1 MADTPIQWTNAF
13 KKDYK
18 REKKKNANLDA
29 LLMPLLA
36 KLVNNEPLE
45 ERHHDH
51 LLTGDKRGYRDCHI
65 KPDLLLIYQKPDLD
79 TLILIRLGSHAEIF

>member
-45 ERHHDH
+45 ERHHDI
-51 LLTGDKRGYRDCHI
+51 C
-65 KPDLLLIYQKPDLD
+65 
-79 TLILIRLGSHAEIF
+79 

>member
-1 MADTPIQWTNAF
+1 
-13 KKDYK
+13 
-18 REKKKNANLDA
+18 
-29 LLMPLLA
+29 MPLLA

-51 LLTGDKRGYRDCHI
+51 LLTGDKKGYRDCHI